1 MKLDLF
7 SYKFE
12 ELNFISL
19 PAEVEA
25 VMLVRVELPPAG
37 LDLDDILLS
46 ELSRDLPV
54 ADFGR
59 AKK

>member
-37 LDLDDILLS
+37 LDRDDILLS